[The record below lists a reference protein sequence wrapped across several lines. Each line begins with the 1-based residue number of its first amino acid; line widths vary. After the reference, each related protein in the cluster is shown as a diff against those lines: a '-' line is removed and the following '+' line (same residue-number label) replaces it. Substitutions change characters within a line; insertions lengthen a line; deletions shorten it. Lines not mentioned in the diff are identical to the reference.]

1 MKRRDL
7 SGRVI
12 VIVCIAAGTLAA
24 PAILQQAQDHLTE
37 RRIDAVLAQTFPRS
51 THGGVRLD
59 AGRSRIVV
67 EDLALPA
74 RGATITLGRLV
85 LPYRHGTIS
94 DLVAPAWAQDNTVSA
109 DNIRIA
115 TGKSA
120 ILIPHIEAHGT
131 SLDAGSLAAIFD
143 SSKPMSSEERLAKLT
158 AKTLTAPDVSIL
170 QTNEDPAKTPERL
183 TFHDVVLTDIVA
195 GKIGTLAASGMS
207 LSSAAVDKP
216 PTIVE
221 SGPIAATAVDLPLGL
236 MIATGTR
243 SDEEL
248 PLATV
253 YGSIS
258 IDGFKIKDANS
269 LMTLGRIS
277 STGAKA
283 RPPLRP
289 FSEIARIADLP
300 KDARTPEQ
308 KQALIDVAL
317 DATKSFTLD
326 GFEVRDFAFQGDE
339 DGPVDAKLDHLGLSG
354 FAMIKLA
361 SFGLDGF
368 ALHTKDANVTLAHY
382 GVDGYDQSALVDA
395 MLSDLRGSDHVDMH
409 TEALKMMRPSFDTT
423 SMTALHVDVP
433 SKDGSGNA
441 PGGNSI
447 VVDFP
452 AASMTV
458 IRKPDTAS
466 IGTNAHAQV
475 IFAIS
480 PSAASPTMRQAADAG
495 FSDVDLNADYAL
507 TYDGNTEDAT
517 LDTLSF
523 DAKNLAA
530 VKLGGQFGKVPADLM
545 NVATDP
551 DQVKQAMDRI
561 TLRGFTVVLTNAG
574 LVEKILPILA
584 AGSHLSV
591 PVFKAEMQGQA
602 QAAVIQALGATP
614 TAERINKA
622 IGLFIAKPKSFTLT
636 IKAPQDLSFGDIAAV
651 DDPKSLL
658 DKVDIDA
665 VANQ

>member
-1 MKRRDL
+1 M
-7 SGRVI
+7 
-12 VIVCIAAGTLAA
+12 AA
-24 PAILQQAQDHLTE
+24 PAILQRAQDHLTE
-37 RRIDAVLAQTFPRS
+37 RRIDAALARSFPRS

-67 EDLALPA
+67 ENLILPA
-74 RGATITLGRLV
+74 PGATITLGRVV

-94 DLVAPAWAQDNTVSA
+94 DIVAPAWAQDSTVSA

-131 SLDAGSLAAIFD
+131 SLDAGGLAAIFD
-143 SSKPMSSEERLAKLT
+143 SSKSMSSEERLAKLT
-158 AKTLTAPDVSIL
+158 AKTLTAPDVSIV
-170 QTNEDPAKTPERL
+170 QTNEDPAKASDRL
-183 TFHDVVLTDIVA
+183 TFRDVALADVVA
-195 GKIGTLAASGMS
+195 GKIGTLTASGMS
-207 LSSAAVDKP
+207 ISSTASDKP
-216 PTIVE
+216 PTVVE

-243 SDEEL
+243 SDKEM
-248 PLATV
+248 PLATI
-253 YGSIS
+253 YGNIS

-277 STGAKA
+277 STGAKG
-283 RPPLRP
+283 RPPLHP

-300 KDARTPEQ
+300 KHARTPDER
-308 KQALIDVAL
+308 QALIDVAL

-326 GFEVRDFAFQGDE
+326 DFECRDFAFKGDE
-339 DGPVDAKLDHLGLSG
+339 DGPVDAKLDRLGLSG
-354 FAMIKLA
+354 FAMVKMA

-368 ALHTKDANVTLAHY
+368 SLHTKDANVSLSHY

-395 MLSDLRGSDHVDMH
+395 LLSNLRRSDQPDMH
-409 TEALKMMRPSFDTT
+409 AEALKMMRPSFAAT

-433 SKDGSGNA
+433 SKDNSGNA
-441 PGGNSI
+441 PGGASI

-458 IRKPDTAS
+458 IRNPDAPS
-466 IGTNAHAQV
+466 IGTNAHAQMT
-475 IFAIS
+475 FAIS
-480 PSAASPTMRQAADAG
+480 PSAASPAMRQAADAG
-495 FSDVDLNADYAL
+495 FGDVDLNADYAF
-507 TYDGNTEDAT
+507 TYDEHTEDAT
-517 LDTLSF
+517 LGTLSF
-523 DAKNLAA
+523 DARNLAA

-545 NVATDP
+545 DVATDP
-551 DQVKQAMDRI
+551 DRVKQAMDGI
-561 TLRGFTVVLTNAG
+561 VLRDVTIVLTNAG

-584 AGSHLSV
+584 AGSKLSV

-636 IKAPQDLSFGDIAAV
+636 IKAPQELSFGDIAAV

>member
-1 MKRRDL
+1 MKRPAL
-7 SGRVI
+7 SGRAII
-12 VIVCIAAGTLAA
+12 VACIAASALAA
-24 PAILQQAQDHLTE
+24 PAVLQQARDHLAE
-37 RRIDAVLAQTFPRS
+37 RRIDVALARTFPRS
-51 THGGVRLD
+51 THGDVRLE
-59 AGRSRIVV
+59 AGRSRIVI
-67 EDLALPA
+67 EDLTVPA

-85 LPYRHGTIS
+85 FPYRHGAIS

-131 SLDAGSLAAIFD
+131 SLDAGGLAAIFD

-158 AKTLTAPDVSIL
+158 AKTLTAQDVSIVE
-170 QTNEDPAKTPERL
+170 TTEDPAKTPDRL
-183 TFHDVVLTDIVA
+183 TFHDVVLADVVA
-195 GKIGTLAASGMS
+195 GKIGVLTASGMS
-207 LSSAAVDKP
+207 LSSAASDKP

-236 MIATGTR
+236 MIATGSR
-243 SDEEL
+243 SDKEM

-258 IDGFKIKDANS
+258 IDGFKIKDAKS

-289 FSEIARIADLP
+289 VSEIARIADLP
-300 KDARTPEQ
+300 KGARTPDE

-326 GFEVRDFAFQGDE
+326 GFEIRDFAFKGDE
-339 DGPVDAKLDHLGLSG
+339 DGPVDAKLDRLGLSG
-354 FAMIKLA
+354 FAMVKMA

-368 ALHTKDANVTLAHY
+368 ALHTKDANVSLSHY
-382 GVDGYDQSALVDA
+382 GVDGYDQSGLVDA
-395 MLSDLRGSDHVDMH
+395 MVSDLRGSDHVDMH
-409 TEALKMMRPSFDTT
+409 AEALRMMRPSFDTT

-458 IRKPDTAS
+458 IRKPDTPS
-466 IGTNAHAQV
+466 IGTNAHAQM

-480 PSAASPTMRQAADAG
+480 PSAASPAMRQAADAG
-495 FSDVDLNADYAL
+495 FSDVDLNADYAF
-507 TYDGNTEDAT
+507 TYDGDTEDAT

-530 VKLGGQFGKVPADLM
+530 VKLGGRFGKVPADLM

-561 TLRGFTVVLTNAG
+561 TLRGCTIMLTNAG

-584 AGSHLSV
+584 AGSNLSV

-622 IGLFIAKPKSFTLT
+622 IGLFIAAPKSFTLT
-636 IKAPQDLSFGDIAAV
+636 VKAPQELSFGDIAAV
-651 DDPKSLL
+651 DDPKTLL
-658 DKVDIDA
+658 EKIDIDA